1 MAKKPAKTTKT
12 TSKSGGKTTSTS
24 GKRATGTKSVAKK
37 PAAATTAAK
46 PGAKTAPAGSTS
58 GTRTLKKQAAP
69 AKKKAAA
76 PAKLAGAP
84 LGTRWLTGIGDE
96 RNVCA
101 ATAVGNSLLS
111 VLGIRPSDRDI
122 ERLYRAAGGHGD
134 SGVPVEAVLE
144 AAETAGISGCRIAS
158 WRPATSPEDASLL
171 LLSLDVTPDLHAVA
185 HLGGSKVATWGDDVP
200 LSDLSAEIIGAWH
213 VAWHQ

>member
-37 PAAATTAAK
+37 PAAAKAPAK

-58 GTRTLKKQAAP
+58 GTRTLKKQPAP
-69 AKKKAAA
+69 AKKKTAQ
-76 PAKLAGAP
+76 PAKLSGAP
-84 LGTRWLTGIGDE
+84 LGVRWLTGIGDE

-111 VLGIRPSDRDI
+111 VLGVRPSDRDI

-134 SGVPVEAVLE
+134 SGVPVEAVL
-144 AAETAGISGCRIAS
+144 AAAAAGISGCRIAS

-171 LLSLDVTPDLHAVA
+171 LLSLDATPDLHAVA
-185 HLGGSKVATWGDDVP
+185 HLGGGEVATWGDGVP
-200 LSDLSAEIIGAWH
+200 LTDLSAEIIGAWH
-213 VAWHQ
+213 LAWHQ